1 MIKFRKWNSRYLR
14 VKLLLKI
21 DLKVNKGQILKEI
34 RLEEQKSLKVVK
46 DVHLISKLP
55 LSIEGYT
62 TTKIFF

>member
-1 MIKFRKWNSRYLR
+1 M
-14 VKLLLKI
+14 LKI

-46 DVHLISKLP
+46 DVHLISIAKLT
-55 LSIEGYT
+55 LSIEDYT